1 MTEQPEPTTGGTQW
15 GTQLPS
21 PATEAGAHA
30 PALLCPVLRSEAAA
44 RLLAE
49 LLVDPDPDLEYSL
62 SALATHTGVAVA
74 TAHTEI
80 AELVE
85 AGVLGDRRT
94 ENDRWVHTIP
104 AGVPSGLVELVTVGY
119 GAKPLIERSLAAVPG
134 IEQALIFG
142 SWAARYAGLRG
153 RPPYDIDLLII
164 GGVDRDA
171 LFDIADDVQRLVRRE
186 VHVTMRTMAD
196 WETGNGF
203 SRHVM
208 EQPHIVLHRTPLAG
222 TPRAANAQLAAPS
235 SPADPR

>member
-49 LLVDPDPDLEYSL
+49 LLVDLDPDLEYSL
-62 SALATHTGVAVA
+62 RSLATHTGVAA
-74 TAHTEI
+74 PTADTEVS
-80 AELVE
+80 ELVE

-94 ENDRWVHTIP
+94 ETDRWVHAIP

-119 GAKPLIERSLAAVPG
+119 GAKPLLERALTVVPG
-134 IEQALIFG
+134 IEQAMIFG
-142 SWAARYAGLRG
+142 SWAARYAGVRG
-153 RPPYDIDLLII
+153 RPPYDIDLLVI
-164 GGVDRDA
+164 GSVERDT

-186 VHVTMRTMAD
+186 VHVTTRTTAD
-196 WETGNGF
+196 WETSNGF

-208 EQPHIVLHRTPLAG
+208 EQPHIVLRRTPLAG
-222 TPRAANAQLAAPS
+222 TPRAASAVLAAPS
-235 SPADPR
+235 SPVDPR